1 MDFIQFAVINSGAAP
16 VSSRSFG
23 AEACG
28 LLSGQSPPMLVGRCC
43 ETLAP
48 RLSLGGHLIL
58 DHRFGDGEGE
68 AVLVVAS
75 FDVGALGAVGEKASF
90 EEDGGVLDPGDY

>member
-1 MDFIQFAVINSGAAP
+1 MDFIHFAAITFGMML

-23 AEACG
+23 AEASG
-28 LLSGQSPPMLVGRCC
+28 LLSGHRPPMLVGRCC

-68 AVLVVAS
+68 PVLVVAA
-75 FDVGALGAVGEKASF
+75 FDVGSLGAVGEETTF
-90 EEDGGVLDPGDY
+90 EEDGGVLDPGDD